1 MASSASDPAALH
13 RLAVNW
19 ETVSEAE
26 RAPLRA
32 LVERLVRYPCKLAA
46 VPLDDG
52 GIHLVVFSVAANA
65 VKDYLELQPT
75 GAIGVIFH
83 LYDDPDS
90 PEVWRL
96 SDACDDY
103 NASVSVDFESDSE
116 SDGSDDSDDS
126 ESEEDTAPTGGAG
139 ATKAKKA

>member
-1 MASSASDPAALH
+1 MASSAFTDPAALH
-13 RLAVNW
+13 RLATRW
-19 ETVSEAE
+19 ESVSEAD

-32 LVERLVRYPCKLAA
+32 LVERLVRYPCKIAA

-52 GIHLVVFSVAANA
+52 GIHLVVFCVAANA
-65 VKDYLELQPT
+65 VKDYLELQST
-75 GAIGVIFH
+75 GALGVIFH

-90 PEVWRL
+90 PDVWRV

-116 SDGSDDSDDS
+116 PDDSDSDES
-126 ESEEDTAPTGGAG
+126 ESEEEASGGAG
-139 ATKAKKA
+139 AKHKKA